1 MKRKLLFPALVLFF
15 GAVSSPPAMGQYFN
29 FASAYTGNDST
40 TNHSLIRTIDDT
52 SALVYFYDD
61 SVHQYAIARVGL
73 SLSCRKA
80 LLPAGC
86 TVNDMRIINNNV
98 YFCGSLNA
106 TPIIGHINLSDFW
119 TPTRTFTLYKADS
132 RYVSNLHR
140 MAAYN
145 DGAKQKVV
153 IVGDVIFTDNS
164 PFPCPF
170 EITYYDSILGDTV
183 HYYYYN
189 CIHTI
194 ILEVDFFGANHQADS
209 YVSTTDIINRHLELI
224 TDVVETQNYVAFV
237 GHYTNHHTT
246 IIHRC
251 DKKNVVNTFSG
262 DHWCFWGIDEG
273 HSNYHC
279 CLMKGDTIAVSSL
292 STYYDAM
299 GIQQFS
305 TNIRVF
311 DIASTD
317 ITNTHA
323 LRVPLNTKTEP
334 LDLMY
339 MPRDHRLVL
348 LQDIHLP
355 SLSSDQNTFVHID
368 PYAASVHNTKCWY
381 ESTGQKPFNCLSRL
395 NDTIYLS
402 SGGEYWCMKDIDPL
416 ISDSCYKTE
425 VIEITPINTE
435 KHAKEQDL
443 YNPLNSLVYFL
454 YPHSD
459 PKNAGITPFC
469 TFNN

>member
-1 MKRKLLFPALVLFF
+1 MKKKLLLPALVLFW
-15 GAVSSPPAMGQYFN
+15 GAVFSPPAMGQYFN
-29 FASAYTGNDST
+29 FASAYTGNQT
-40 TNHSLIRTIDDT
+40 TTYHSLIRTIDDT

-86 TVNDMRIINNNV
+86 TVNDMRITNNNV

-119 TPTRTFTLYKADS
+119 TPTRTVTLYKVDNLYA
-132 RYVSNLHR
+132 SNLNR
-140 MAAYN
+140 MAAYTI
-145 DGAKQKVV
+145 GGRQKVV

-183 HYYYYN
+183 QYFYYN

-194 ILEVDFFGANHQADS
+194 ILEVDFTGSNYITDS
-209 YVSTTDIINRHLELI
+209 YVSTTDVFNRHLELI

-237 GHYTNHHTT
+237 GHFTNHHTT

-251 DKKNVVNTFSG
+251 DKNNVVNTFSG
-262 DHWCFWGIDEG
+262 NHWCFWGIDEG

-292 STYYDAM
+292 STFYDAM
-299 GIQQFS
+299 GVQQFS

-311 DIASTD
+311 DIASTN

-348 LQDIHLP
+348 LQDIYLP

-381 ESTGQKPFNCLSRL
+381 ESRWQKPFNCLSRL
-395 NDTIYLS
+395 NDTVYLA

-416 ISDSCYKTE
+416 VSDSCYKTDA
-425 VIEITPINTE
+425 IKITPINIVKYAPEPDTYY
-435 KHAKEQDL
+435 QNNNLVDSL
-443 YNPLNSLVYFL
+443 YSF
-454 YPHSD
+454 SI
-459 PKNAGITPFC
+459 PKNADMTHYCI
-469 TFNN
+469 FNN